1 MCIKAIN
8 YPSTIKYAP
17 DWYKTQERCIRAY
30 SFVFNSVP
38 DRYKAVDYNSYT
50 LDLVSDWYKSKEMCN
65 KAVNDYS
72 IALEFVTDW
81 YKSKEMCDEIIPK
94 ILC

>member
-50 LDLVSDWYKSKEMCN
+50 LDLVSD
-65 KAVNDYS
+65 
-72 IALEFVTDW
+72 
-81 YKSKEMCDEIIPK
+81 
-94 ILC
+94 